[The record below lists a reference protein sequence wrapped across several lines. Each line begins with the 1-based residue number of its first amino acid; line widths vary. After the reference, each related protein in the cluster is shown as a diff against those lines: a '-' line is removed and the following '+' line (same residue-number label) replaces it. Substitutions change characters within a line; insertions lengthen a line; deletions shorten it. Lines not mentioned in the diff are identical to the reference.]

1 MIWTPEV
8 FDGATGEQLPY
19 TMWLEGTMIFSD
31 WGGTP
36 INLDESLQGR
46 GVEIR
51 CIGYET
57 KIAQIGVDQEIEMK
71 LSSNELGGV
80 EIFGEKSKSKLWIL
94 LVLVVLYFLSRRKY
108 V

>member
-8 FDGATGEQLPY
+8 YDVGTGEQLPY
-19 TMWLEGTMIFSD
+19 TMWLEGVMIFSD

-51 CIGYET
+51 CIGYKT
-57 KIAQIGVDQEIEMK
+57 KVVQIGVDSEIEMI
-71 LSSNELGGV
+71 LDDNELSGV
-80 EIFGEKSKSKLWIL
+80 EIFGEKPKSKLWIL
-94 LVLVVLYFLSRRKY
+94 LIIVVLYFLSKRK
-108 V
+108 